1 MPAHAAQLPLSDLGP
16 GVHVHPLH
24 GDAADVEDPKHAAHP
39 HELVHQRGQLP
50 SLDLK
55 KCIQNIYI

>member
-39 HELVHQRGQLP
+39 HELVH
-50 SLDLK
+50 
-55 KCIQNIYI
+55 